1 MFGTTGVHHPKTKA
15 ERATMMRLEAR
26 SHANECERLANG
38 ARIVGQDRMAD
49 ALEKAAKFIRHFA
62 GSDEVQV

>member
-1 MFGTTGVHHPKTKA
+1 
-15 ERATMMRLEAR
+15 MRLEAR